1 MIDKNNHFT
10 TFGKL
15 IVSYLQYRSD
25 ILRLNVEPNL
35 MKVAEA
41 KKTFEQL
48 KKNIKKGIYV
58 QVLKV
63 LV

>member
-1 MIDKNNHFT
+1 VIDKKNQFT

-15 IVSYLQYRSD
+15 IHSYLQYRSD
-25 ILRLNVEPNL
+25 VLRLNVEPNL

-48 KKNIKKGIYV
+48 KKQPKPTCPFTFE
-58 QVLKV
+58 
-63 LV
+63 